1 MTSFQTANQISFK
14 NILSIKKRREAEF
27 IEEEKKV
34 SETSELKTIRWI
46 WDATVQI
53 LLDNWIDTKEEL
65 LKCDVEKLKEIIKSP
80 LTLKNIDTF
89 IKENNNQ

>member
-34 SETSELKTIRWI
+34 SETSELKTIR
-46 WDATVQI
+46 
-53 LLDNWIDTKEEL
+53 
-65 LKCDVEKLKEIIKSP
+65 
-80 LTLKNIDTF
+80 
-89 IKENNNQ
+89 